1 MINKMNNHLSPH
13 IIENKKDH
21 DIWLWKARPWLGQAQ
36 ICKARPWLG
45 QAQICGWIKMVKG
58 IPIPLIL

>member
-1 MINKMNNHLSPH
+1 MNNHLSPH

-36 ICKARPWLG
+36 ICKAMPWLG
-45 QAQICGWIKMVKG
+45 QAQICKAR
-58 IPIPLIL
+58 PD